1 MAVTKKILSQYD
13 VKKCSRCGEKKLTK
27 EFPKNKG
34 RKDGLSCYCRS
45 CWSGYN
51 IERTEQRKKYY
62 EENREEI
69 LKKQST
75 YEKEHRAEITARRR
89 EYHRAYNQKHR
100 EERNAYNRGWRKINK
115 DRLKQRRYEEGVR
128 YRAKHKNEIRKK
140 KQSYENKRR
149 LSDPMFKLKSQVRI
163 MIRDSFRRK
172 GLKKSDSTEKI
183 LDCSLIAFQEYLLQT
198 WEERYGTAWNGED
211 CHIDHIVPLAT
222 AKTEE
227 DIIRLCHYT
236 NLQLLTPSDNFEKGG
251 HYERAKLY

>member
-1 MAVTKKILSQYD
+1 MAVTK
-13 VKKCSRCGEKKLTK
+13 RCPTCGDIKSVD
-27 EFPKNKG
+27 EFPPN
-34 RKDGLSCYCRS
+34 RSTKDGLASCCRN
-45 CWSGYN
+45 CKRIYDRRYAEKN
-51 IERTEQRKKYY
+51 KERLAIYRKKRY

-69 LKKQST
+69 LKKQSI
-75 YEKEHRAEITARRR
+75 YGKEHRAEITARRR

-100 EERNAYNRGWRKINK
+100 GERNAYNREWRKINK
-115 DRLKQRRYEEGVR
+115 DRLKQRKYGEGVR
-128 YRAKHKNEIRKK
+128 YRAKHKDEIRKK

-149 LSDPMFKLKSQVRI
+149 LSDPIFKLKSQVRT

-172 GLKKSDSTEKI
+172 GLKKSDNTEKI
-183 LDCSLIAFQEYLLQT
+183 LGCSLIAFQEHLLQT
-198 WEERYGTAWNGED
+198 WKERYGVAWNGED

-251 HYERAKLY
+251 HYERTKIY